1 MTTYPLKLKLRIDWS
16 EMDLYAHVNNVTYFK
31 YIQAGRVNYWE
42 TLGLNTLMD
51 KYKQGPILASTA
63 CNFRKP
69 LFYPG
74 NACIETGVESVGETS
89 FTILHRILNDAGE
102 IAAEAKDIVVFYD
115 FNTHTKIVIPEAIR
129 EKIAGVEKLSS

>member
-1 MTTYPLKLKLRIDWS
+1 MTSYPLKLKLRIDWS

-42 TLGLNTLMD
+42 TLGLTSLLE

-74 NACIETGVESVGETS
+74 NAFVETGVESVGETS
-89 FTILHRILNDAGE
+89 FTILHRILNDEGE
-102 IAAEAKDIVVFYD
+102 VAAEAKDIVVFYD
-115 FNTHTKIVIPEAIR
+115 FANHTKMVIPEEIR
-129 EKIAGVEKLSS
+129 ELIEKVEKGN